1 MPALFSS
8 FSLGRREEVRLTAT
22 TMGVGGRQIHSLS
35 VYILRLESGDLD
47 QVQDEH

>member
-1 MPALFSS
+1 MPALFSIS
-8 FSLGRREEVRLTAT
+8 SSGRREVRLTAT